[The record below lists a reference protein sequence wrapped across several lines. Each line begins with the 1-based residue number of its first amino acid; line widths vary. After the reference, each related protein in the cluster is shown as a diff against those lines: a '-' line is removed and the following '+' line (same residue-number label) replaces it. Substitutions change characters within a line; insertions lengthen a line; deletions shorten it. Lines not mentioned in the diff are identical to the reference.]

1 MANESGTG
9 NDDKLLRYLK
19 RVTADLQQT
28 RQRLQEVEGQEHEPI
43 AIIGMSCRFP
53 GGVRDPEGLWHL
65 VSQGRDA
72 ITTFPTDRG
81 WPLGDLH
88 HDDPDQAGTSYV
100 REGGFVHDAGEFDAA
115 FFDMSPRE
123 AVATDPQQR
132 LVLETSW
139 EVFERA
145 GIDPHAMRGTPVG
158 VFAGSGIQDYGDLLL
173 RAPEAAEAYMSTAV
187 SPAVISGRVA
197 YSLGLEGPTLTV
209 DTACSSSL
217 VALHLAAQSLRRQEC
232 TLALAGGVMV
242 MATPAPFVAFSR
254 QRGLAPDGRCKAFSD
269 DADGTGWA
277 EGAGMLLLER
287 LSDARRN
294 GHPVLA
300 VVRGSAINQDGASN
314 GLTVPNGPAQQ
325 RVIRQALADAGVPAA
340 QVDAVEGHGT
350 GTTLGDPI
358 EAQALLATYGQDRP
372 EGRPLWLGS
381 IKSNIGHA
389 QAAAGVSGIIKMV
402 EAMRHGVLPQTLHV
416 SEPSTYVDWTQGN
429 VRLLTESRPWP
440 ENGHPRRAGI
450 SSFGVSGTNA
460 HVILEEGE
468 PLAVAQEEPQWPEGV
483 PVPWLL
489 SAKSE
494 AALSAQAARLAAHV
508 RELPELRPLD
518 VGFSLANSRAVLAH
532 RAVVVAGDVAGGLSV
547 VAEGGVGAG
556 VVRGV
561 ASDGPVA
568 FVFSGQGAQR
578 VGMGVELCGAFP
590 VFRAAFD
597 EVCALFDPLLGGSLR
612 DVVCSGEGLNET
624 VFTQAALFAVE
635 VALFR
640 LVSSWGV
647 RPDFVAG
654 HSIGEIAAAHVA
666 GVFSLGDAV
675 RLVAARGRLM
685 QALPSGGAMVAVR
698 ASEAEVLPLLGDGVG
713 LAAINGPDSV
723 VLSGVE
729 DAVERVAAK
738 FAGEGRRTRRLVVS
752 HAFHSALMDPMLDEF
767 RAVAEGLSYAAPSIP
782 VVSNVTGELVDATV
796 SAEYWVRHVRE
807 AVRFA
812 DGVRALTARG
822 VTRFVELGPDG
833 VLSAMVREN
842 VPEDGTVVVPALR
855 KGRPEAESL
864 VSALAELHVNG
875 VFVDWDAFF
884 AGHGARRVALPTY
897 AFQRERYWVEP
908 SMHGGDVAS
917 AGLDSP
923 EHPLLGAM
931 VPLPESDGVVFTGRL
946 SVESHRWL
954 ADHVVGGSVLFPG
967 TGHVELAVRAGDQV
981 GCGRLAEL
989 TLQAPLVLP
998 DQGHVQVRVVVDAAD
1013 RSGDR
1018 PVHVYSRRTDTP
1030 IWTRHAAG
1038 VLTAGTGRGEEEP
1051 AQWPPVGAAVVDLA
1065 DFYPELAA
1073 AGLGYGPVF
1082 QGLRAAWRLGDEVF
1096 AEVELPERAG
1106 ADAGRFGLHP
1116 ALLDA
1121 GLQAIALSGAAG
1133 ERAALPFSWSGVELY
1148 ASGASALRVR
1158 VTPVRTGA
1166 VSLRIADAVGRPVAS
1181 VDELALR
1188 ELSEDGPVTAEGRDA
1203 LYRLD
1208 WIPVAATTRVVT
1220 APAWDELD
1228 SGGVVPEVVV
1238 LPVPGGSGPEA
1249 VRTALDRVL
1258 GVVQSWL
1265 SEDRFAD
1272 ARLVVL
1278 TRGAMALEGEGVTDL
1293 AGAAVWGLVRS
1304 AQSEEPGRIVLVDGD
1319 RADVGLALDS
1329 GEPQVLVRDG
1339 VVRAARLVR
1348 VAVPEQAEPTD
1359 RFGADGEVLVTGGT
1373 GSLGALFA
1381 RHLVT
1386 RHGVRRLLLTSRRG
1400 PAAEGA
1406 AELVAELSELGAE
1419 AEVVACD
1426 VADRAALAQLL
1437 AGRTLSGVV
1446 HAAGVL
1452 DDGVISSLTP
1462 GRIDAVMRP
1471 KAEAAWNLHELT
1483 RDMDLSAFV
1492 LFSSASGVM
1501 GSPGQGNYAAANA
1514 FLDGLAARRRAD
1526 GLPALS
1532 LAWGLWNQTGGMNG
1546 AMSQADLSRM
1556 AQAGVLPLTADHGLA
1571 LFDTALG
1578 ETAVLPIALN
1588 LAALRAQG
1596 DSLPELYRGLV
1607 PVARRSAAGVRADAD
1622 TLRRRLA
1629 SLPEAEWHD
1638 ALVLLVRTRAAMV
1651 LGHAGPEA
1659 IAPDRAF
1666 RDLGFDSLAGVELRN
1681 GLREATGLRLPTTLV
1696 FDYPNSVVLA
1706 EFLLAEVS
1714 GSVDDGLIAAAGPAL
1729 DGDPIAIVGMSC
1741 RYPGG
1746 IESPD
1751 DLWRLV
1757 FEGRD
1762 AGSEFPVNRGW
1773 DIERVYDPEGLRPDT
1788 SYVNRGGFLHEA
1800 PSFDPGFFGIS
1811 PNEAL
1816 MMDPQQRLLL
1826 ETSWEALE
1834 HAGIDPATLR
1844 GSSTGVFAGMMYHDY
1859 TYNSSTGAIA
1869 SGRVSYV
1876 LGLEGPAVTVDTAC
1890 SSSLIALHLAV
1901 QALRSGE
1908 CSLALAG
1915 GVAVMATPET
1925 FIEFSRQ
1932 GGLSR
1937 DGRCKSFAAAAD
1949 GTGWGEGAGM
1959 LLVERLSD
1967 ARRNGHRVLALVRG
1981 TAINQ
1986 DGASNGLTAP
1996 NGPAQRRV
2004 IRQALAN
2011 AGLTYADV
2019 DAVEAHGTGTT
2030 LGDPIEAQA
2039 LLATYGQD
2047 RPEDLPLWLGS
2058 IKSNMGHT
2066 QAAAGVAGIIKMVE
2080 AMRHGVLPQTLHVDE
2095 PTPQVDWSA
2104 GDVRLLTQ
2112 PQPWPETSR
2121 ARRAGISSFG
2131 ISGTNAHVILEQAP
2145 AEVETSARAT
2155 PAAPPVVPLVVS
2167 GRGREAMRGQAAR
2180 LSEYLRGSE
2189 WTPVDVGHALL
2200 TSRGAFEH
2208 RGAVVGTDPAELLSA
2223 LAALAAGEPADNVVH
2238 GIAAGEARTV
2248 FVFPGQGSQWSGMA
2262 LELSAEVPAFAQR
2275 MDECA
2280 AALAPFVDWDLFA
2293 VLRGEPDAPT
2303 LEHVDVVQP
2312 VLWAVMVSLAEAWR
2326 AFGVEPA
2333 AVVGH
2338 SQGEIAAACVA
2349 GALTLEDG
2357 ARVVALRSRIIRRSL
2372 AGRGGMMSVALSRSR
2387 ALERIEGRDDL
2398 QLAVV
2403 NSPTSVV
2410 VCGAPYALA
2419 ELHAQL
2425 ESEGVRARIIPVDY
2439 ASHSKY
2445 VEEIRDELLHTLAD
2459 VRPRTGSIAFYST
2472 VTGGLFDTSGLDAE
2486 YWYTNLRNTVR
2497 FEETTR
2503 ALLADGFGLFVE
2515 ASPHPGLLV
2524 GLADTVESAGAAA
2537 ATVGSLRRDEGGL
2550 RRFVTS
2556 LSEAYVQGAG
2566 VDWRPLF
2573 AEAAP
2578 RPVEL
2583 PTYAFQRES
2592 FWLRPPADAG
2602 GIASA
2607 GLDAADHP
2615 LLGATMSAADSDGVV
2630 LSGRLSL
2637 GTQTWL
2643 AEHAVGGTVLLPGT
2657 AFVEFATQAGDRVG
2671 YANVAELTLETPLLL
2686 PERGAV
2692 RVQVVLGAAEESG
2705 VRPLGVYSRDESAAA
2720 DLDWTRHATG
2730 LLTASAPP
2738 PAFDLTA
2745 WPPAGATAID
2755 LAGFYSEAAESGLG
2769 YGPVF
2774 QGLRAAWRH
2783 GDDVYAEVALPE
2795 SAHADA
2801 ERFGLHPALLDAAL
2815 HAIGLTD
2822 GLPTGPSLPFAWSQ
2836 VALYAAG
2843 ASALRVRVWAA
2854 ADGGVALAIADVSGR
2869 PVAAVESLALRPV
2882 PVGPP
2887 AAGRSVLRDALFRV
2901 EWPVVSG
2908 TAEVTGDF
2916 VEWDALAPDGVV
2928 PACVVLRCGGGRD
2941 AAAVHAETHR
2951 VLRIAQSWSMD
2962 ERYAHATLL
2971 VVTRGAM
2978 ALPGEDVTDLAGAA
2992 VWGLMRSAQS
3002 EEPGR
3007 IVLADLDG
3015 RDDDLLVALASG
3027 EPQVVVREGVA
3038 HAARLARVPIG
3049 ETPDAFGSDATV
3061 LITGGTGTLGAL
3073 FARHLVTRYG
3083 VRRLLLTSRRGVA
3096 ADGAAELIE
3105 ELSGLGATAEVV
3117 ACDVADREALAEL
3130 LAGRSLTGVVHAA
3143 GVLDDGL
3150 LASLTP
3156 ERMDTVLRP
3165 KVDAAWNLHEL
3176 TRDMDLSAF
3185 VLFSSAGGVLG
3196 APGQGNYAAANT
3208 YLDALATHRRA
3219 HGLPATSLAW
3229 GLWDQ
3234 ASGMTGTLD
3243 STDRARI
3250 SRGGVLPL
3258 ATEDGL
3264 TLFDAGAGLPD
3275 AALVPIRLDPRA
3287 LGVGEAVP
3295 PILRGLVRGVAR
3307 RTVEATALWADGLR
3321 DRLARLPHPEQEAL
3335 LLDMVRAQ
3343 AASILGHAGPEAI
3356 EPERAFRDLG
3366 FDSLAAVGFRNR
3378 LNEATELRLPAT
3390 LVFDHP
3396 TPIVLARYLAAELS
3410 GRLDEREA
3418 APAAGSVRATD
3429 DPIVIV
3435 GMACRYPGGVRSPED
3450 LWQVL
3455 AEGRDTISE
3464 FPADRGWDL
3473 GRLFDPQ
3480 AERVDSVYVKEGGF
3494 LYDAAEFDADFFGI
3508 SPNEASTMDPQQRL
3522 LLETSWEVLERA
3534 GIDPAT
3540 LRGSSTGVFT
3550 GMMHHDYAYSSNSG
3564 AIASGRV
3571 SYVLGL
3577 EGPAVTVD
3585 TACSSS
3591 LVALHWAIQALQ
3603 SGECTLALVG
3613 GVTVMAS
3620 PDTFVYFS
3628 AQQGLS
3634 RDGRCKSFAGGA
3646 DGTALGEGVGM
3657 LLVERLSDA
3666 RRNGHQV
3673 LAVVAGSAV
3682 NQDGASN
3689 GLTAPNGPA
3698 QRRVIRQALRS
3709 AGLVAADV
3717 DVVEAHGTGT
3727 TLGDPIEAQALLATY
3742 GQDRPEGRP
3751 LWLGSIKSNIGHAQ
3765 AAAGVAG
3772 VIKMVEAMRHG
3783 VLPMTLHVDEPTPEV
3798 DWSAGAVALLTES
3811 RAWPEVGR
3819 PRRAAVSSFGISGTN
3834 AHVILE
3840 QVESITAPLPADDEV
3855 VSPTVWALSAK
3866 SGPALR
3872 AQAERLTSYVR
3883 GRPELRPWDVG
3894 FSLATSRA
3902 VFEHRAVVSGTDRDG
3917 LLRGLAA
3924 VAEGSSVGAVRS
3936 GGTAFV
3942 FSGQGAQRV
3951 GMGVELCG
3959 AFPVFRAAFDEVCGL
3974 FDPLLGGSLWG
3985 VVCSG
3990 EGLNE
3995 TVFTQ
4000 AALFAVEVAL
4010 FRLVSSWGVRPDFV
4024 AGHSIGEIAAAHVA
4038 GVFSLGDAVRLVA
4051 ARGRLMQALPSGGAM
4066 VAVRASEAEVLP
4078 LLGDGVG
4085 LAAING
4091 PDSVVLSG
4099 AEDAVAAVAAKFAG
4113 EGRRTRRLVVSHA
4126 FHSELMD
4133 PMLDEFRAVAEGLSY
4148 AAPSIPVVSNV
4159 TGELFDGP
4167 VSADY
4172 WVRHVREA
4180 VRFADGVAF
4189 LRSRGVSRFVELG
4202 PDGVLSAM
4210 VRGCV
4215 ADDDV
4220 VVVPALRKDRPE
4232 VTTLLSAVGELHVSG
4247 APVDWDAFFAG
4258 HGARRVALP
4267 TYAFQR
4273 ERYWLEAPAGGD
4285 AASMGLGSPEHP
4297 LLGAMVPLPESDGVV
4312 FTGRLSVGTHA
4323 WLADHQVGGV
4333 VLLPGAAMVELAV
4346 RAGDQVGCGR
4356 VEELTLQAPLVL
4368 SEQEA
4373 VQLQVVVGGADET
4386 GRRALTVYSH
4396 PDQTSETTW
4405 TRNATGVLSAAEHEE
4420 PSFGP
4425 TSWPPMGAA
4434 VVDLADFYPEL
4445 AAAGLGYGP
4454 VFQGLRAAW
4463 RLGDEVFAEVEL
4475 PERAGADAGR
4485 FGLHPAL
4492 LDAGLQAIALSG
4504 AAGERAALPFSWS
4517 GVELYASGASA
4528 LRVRVT
4534 PVRTGAVS
4542 LRLADAAGLPV
4553 ASVASLTLR
4562 EVAAEGLATASRH
4575 HDALHQLTWTKVAS
4589 EPRDAHVVGWDE
4601 LDSGGVVPEVVVLP
4615 VSGGSGPAVV
4625 RAALLRVLD
4634 AVQSWSTQERFA
4646 DATLVVVTRGAV
4658 ALEGED
4664 VTDLAGAAVWGLV
4677 RSAQSEEPGRFVLA
4691 DFDESADVDALA
4703 VVGSGESQVV
4713 VRGGVAHAARLVRVP
4728 VAEVPHATVPF
4739 DPDGEVLITGGT
4751 GTLGAL
4757 FARHL
4762 VTRYGVRRLLLTSR
4776 HGLAAEGA
4784 AELVAEL
4791 SELGAEAEVVAC
4803 DVADR
4808 AAVVELLAG
4817 RSLTGVVHAAGV
4829 LDDGVISSL
4838 TPERLDTV
4846 LRPKADAA
4854 WHLHELTRDMDLS
4867 AFVLFSSAAGVLGG
4881 AGQGNY
4887 AAANAFLDGLAVHR
4901 RAGGR
4906 QALSLAW
4913 GLWDADGGMTGS
4925 LAADDRARL
4934 ARGGVLPLSVA
4945 EGLALF
4951 DAATTLDRAALAP
4964 VRFDPDTLS
4973 STELPSLLRGLG
4985 RSGPSRRSVMVRSDA
5000 GATLRR
5006 RLDGLSAAER
5016 HNALLDVVRGQAAAT
5031 LGHADA
5037 EAIEPERAFAELGFD
5052 SLSAVEFRNGL
5063 NAATGL
5069 RLPSTLVFDYAN
5081 PLVLAEHIGT
5091 ELAPDPEADAEFAAG
5106 RDRFHDALR
5115 NIPLQRL
5122 RDAGL
5127 LDRLLELAGV
5137 ADPGLGFDTG
5147 GSADKES
5154 IDEMDAESL
5163 ISMALEGFG
5172 PDDAIQE
5179 A

>member
-1 MANESGTG
+1 M
-9 NDDKLLRYLK
+9 
-19 RVTADLQQT
+19 
-28 RQRLQEVEGQEHEPI
+28 
-43 AIIGMSCRFP
+43 
-53 GGVRDPEGLWHL
+53 
-65 VSQGRDA
+65 
-72 ITTFPTDRG
+72 
-81 WPLGDLH
+81 
-88 HDDPDQAGTSYV
+88 
-100 REGGFVHDAGEFDAA
+100 
-115 FFDMSPRE
+115 
-123 AVATDPQQR
+123 
-132 LVLETSW
+132 
-139 EVFERA
+139 
-145 GIDPHAMRGTPVG
+145 
-158 VFAGSGIQDYGDLLL
+158 
-173 RAPEAAEAYMSTAV
+173 
-187 SPAVISGRVA
+187 
-197 YSLGLEGPTLTV
+197 
-209 DTACSSSL
+209 
-217 VALHLAAQSLRRQEC
+217 
-232 TLALAGGVMV
+232 
-242 MATPAPFVAFSR
+242 
-254 QRGLAPDGRCKAFSD
+254 
-269 DADGTGWA
+269 
-277 EGAGMLLLER
+277 
-287 LSDARRN
+287 
-294 GHPVLA
+294 
-300 VVRGSAINQDGASN
+300 
-314 GLTVPNGPAQQ
+314 
-325 RVIRQALADAGVPAA
+325 
-340 QVDAVEGHGT
+340 
-350 GTTLGDPI
+350 
-358 EAQALLATYGQDRP
+358 
-372 EGRPLWLGS
+372 
-381 IKSNIGHA
+381 
-389 QAAAGVSGIIKMV
+389 
-402 EAMRHGVLPQTLHV
+402 
-416 SEPSTYVDWTQGN
+416 
-429 VRLLTESRPWP
+429 
-440 ENGHPRRAGI
+440 
-450 SSFGVSGTNA
+450 
-460 HVILEEGE
+460 
-468 PLAVAQEEPQWPEGV
+468 
-483 PVPWLL
+483 
-489 SAKSE
+489 
-494 AALSAQAARLAAHV
+494 
-508 RELPELRPLD
+508 
-518 VGFSLANSRAVLAH
+518 
-532 RAVVVAGDVAGGLSV
+532 
-547 VAEGGVGAG
+547 
-556 VVRGV
+556 
-561 ASDGPVA
+561 
-568 FVFSGQGAQR
+568 
-578 VGMGVELCGAFP
+578 
-590 VFRAAFD
+590 
-597 EVCALFDPLLGGSLR
+597 
-612 DVVCSGEGLNET
+612 
-624 VFTQAALFAVE
+624 
-635 VALFR
+635 
-640 LVSSWGV
+640 
-647 RPDFVAG
+647 
-654 HSIGEIAAAHVA
+654 
-666 GVFSLGDAV
+666 
-675 RLVAARGRLM
+675 
-685 QALPSGGAMVAVR
+685 
-698 ASEAEVLPLLGDGVG
+698 
-713 LAAINGPDSV
+713 
-723 VLSGVE
+723 
-729 DAVERVAAK
+729 
-738 FAGEGRRTRRLVVS
+738 
-752 HAFHSALMDPMLDEF
+752 
-767 RAVAEGLSYAAPSIP
+767 
-782 VVSNVTGELVDATV
+782 
-796 SAEYWVRHVRE
+796 
-807 AVRFA
+807 
-812 DGVRALTARG
+812 
-822 VTRFVELGPDG
+822 TRFVELGPDG
-833 VLSAMVREN
+833 ILSAMVREN
-842 VPEDGTVVVPALR
+842 LPEDGSVVVPVLR

-1013 RSGDR
+1013 RSGGR
-1018 PVHVYSRRTDTP
+1018 PVHVYSRRPDTP
-1030 IWTRHAAG
+1030 IWTCHAAG
-1038 VLTAGTGRGEEEP
+1038 LLTAGSGRGEEEP

-1158 VTPVRTGA
+1158 VTPVRAGA
-1166 VSLRIADAVGRPVAS
+1166 VSLRIADAAGLPVAS

-1208 WIPVAATTRVVT
+1208 WLPVAATARVMT

-1238 LPVPGGSGPEA
+1238 LPVPGGSGPYA

-1319 RADVGLALDS
+1319 PADVGLALDS

-1348 VAVPEQAEPTD
+1348 VAVPEQAEPGD

-1426 VADRAALAQLL
+1426 VADRAALARLL
-1437 AGRTLSGVV
+1437 AGRTLTGVV

-1462 GRIDAVMRP
+1462 ERIDAVMRP

-1501 GSPGQGNYAAANA
+1501 GAPGQGNYAAANA

-1546 AMSQADLSRM
+1546 AMAQADLSRM

-1629 SLPEAEWHD
+1629 SVPEAEWHD

-1714 GSVDDGLIAAAGPAL
+1714 GSVDDGLIAAAAGPAL

-1800 PSFDPGFFGIS
+1800 PTFDPGFFGIS

-2155 PAAPPVVPLVVS
+2155 PAAPPVVPLIVS

-2180 LSEYLRGSE
+2180 LSEHLRGSE
-2189 WTPVDVGHALL
+2189 WTPVDVGHSLL
-2200 TSRGAFEH
+2200 TSRGVFEH
-2208 RGAVVGTDPAELLSA
+2208 RGAVVGTDPAELLVA

-2238 GIAAGEARTV
+2238 GVAAGEARTV

-2262 LELSAEVPAFAQR
+2262 LELSAEVPAFAKR

-2445 VEEIRDELLHTLAD
+2445 VEEIRDELLDTLAD

-2537 ATVGSLRRDEGGL
+2537 TTVGSLRRDEGGL

-2643 AEHAVGGTVLLPGT
+2643 AEHAVGGTVLLPGA

-2671 YANVAELTLETPLLL
+2671 YANVAELTLEAPLLL

-2795 SAHADA
+2795 SAHVDA

-2822 GLPTGPSLPFAWSQ
+2822 GLVTGPSLPFAWSQ

-2843 ASALRVRVWAA
+2843 ASALRVRVRAA
-2854 ADGGVALAIADVSGR
+2854 ADGGAALAIADASGR

-2882 PVGPP
+2882 PVGSP

-2916 VEWDALAPDGVV
+2916 VEWDALAADGVV

-2971 VVTRGAM
+2971 VVTHGAM

-2992 VWGLMRSAQS
+2992 VWGLIRSAQS

-3007 IVLADLDG
+3007 IVLADLEG

-3096 ADGAAELIE
+3096 ADGAAELVE
-3105 ELSGLGATAEVV
+3105 ELSGLGATAEVL

-3287 LGVGEAVP
+3287 LGAGEAVP

-3321 DRLARLPHPEQEAL
+3321 DRLARLPRPEQEAL

-3418 APAAGSVRATD
+3418 APTAGSVRASD

-3480 AERVDSVYVKEGGF
+3480 AERVDSVYVNEGGF

-3798 DWSAGAVALLTES
+3798 DWSAGAVELLTES

-3840 QVESITAPLPADDEV
+3840 QVESITAPPPPDDEV

-3883 GRPELRPWDVG
+3883 GLPELRPWDVG

-3924 VAEGSSVGAVRS
+3924 VAEGSSVGVVRS

-3959 AFPVFRAAFDEVCGL
+3959 AFPVFRAAFDEV
-3974 FDPLLGGSLWG
+3974 
-3985 VVCSG
+3985 
-3990 EGLNE
+3990 
-3995 TVFTQ
+3995 
-4000 AALFAVEVAL
+4000 
-4010 FRLVSSWGVRPDFV
+4010 
-4024 AGHSIGEIAAAHVA
+4024 
-4038 GVFSLGDAVRLVA
+4038 
-4051 ARGRLMQALPSGGAM
+4051 
-4066 VAVRASEAEVLP
+4066 
-4078 LLGDGVG
+4078 
-4085 LAAING
+4085 
-4091 PDSVVLSG
+4091 
-4099 AEDAVAAVAAKFAG
+4099 
-4113 EGRRTRRLVVSHA
+4113 
-4126 FHSELMD
+4126 
-4133 PMLDEFRAVAEGLSY
+4133 
-4148 AAPSIPVVSNV
+4148 
-4159 TGELFDGP
+4159 
-4167 VSADY
+4167 
-4172 WVRHVREA
+4172 
-4180 VRFADGVAF
+4180 
-4189 LRSRGVSRFVELG
+4189 
-4202 PDGVLSAM
+4202 
-4210 VRGCV
+4210 
-4215 ADDDV
+4215 
-4220 VVVPALRKDRPE
+4220 
-4232 VTTLLSAVGELHVSG
+4232 
-4247 APVDWDAFFAG
+4247 
-4258 HGARRVALP
+4258 
-4267 TYAFQR
+4267 
-4273 ERYWLEAPAGGD
+4273 
-4285 AASMGLGSPEHP
+4285 
-4297 LLGAMVPLPESDGVV
+4297 
-4312 FTGRLSVGTHA
+4312 
-4323 WLADHQVGGV
+4323 
-4333 VLLPGAAMVELAV
+4333 
-4346 RAGDQVGCGR
+4346 
-4356 VEELTLQAPLVL
+4356 
-4368 SEQEA
+4368 
-4373 VQLQVVVGGADET
+4373 
-4386 GRRALTVYSH
+4386 
-4396 PDQTSETTW
+4396 
-4405 TRNATGVLSAAEHEE
+4405 
-4420 PSFGP
+4420 
-4425 TSWPPMGAA
+4425 
-4434 VVDLADFYPEL
+4434 
-4445 AAAGLGYGP
+4445 
-4454 VFQGLRAAW
+4454 
-4463 RLGDEVFAEVEL
+4463 
-4475 PERAGADAGR
+4475 
-4485 FGLHPAL
+4485 
-4492 LDAGLQAIALSG
+4492 
-4504 AAGERAALPFSWS
+4504 
-4517 GVELYASGASA
+4517 
-4528 LRVRVT
+4528 
-4534 PVRTGAVS
+4534 
-4542 LRLADAAGLPV
+4542 
-4553 ASVASLTLR
+4553 
-4562 EVAAEGLATASRH
+4562 
-4575 HDALHQLTWTKVAS
+4575 
-4589 EPRDAHVVGWDE
+4589 
-4601 LDSGGVVPEVVVLP
+4601 
-4615 VSGGSGPAVV
+4615 
-4625 RAALLRVLD
+4625 
-4634 AVQSWSTQERFA
+4634 
-4646 DATLVVVTRGAV
+4646 
-4658 ALEGED
+4658 
-4664 VTDLAGAAVWGLV
+4664 
-4677 RSAQSEEPGRFVLA
+4677 
-4691 DFDESADVDALA
+4691 
-4703 VVGSGESQVV
+4703 
-4713 VRGGVAHAARLVRVP
+4713 
-4728 VAEVPHATVPF
+4728 
-4739 DPDGEVLITGGT
+4739 
-4751 GTLGAL
+4751 
-4757 FARHL
+4757 
-4762 VTRYGVRRLLLTSR
+4762 
-4776 HGLAAEGA
+4776 
-4784 AELVAEL
+4784 
-4791 SELGAEAEVVAC
+4791 
-4803 DVADR
+4803 
-4808 AAVVELLAG
+4808 
-4817 RSLTGVVHAAGV
+4817 
-4829 LDDGVISSL
+4829 
-4838 TPERLDTV
+4838 
-4846 LRPKADAA
+4846 
-4854 WHLHELTRDMDLS
+4854 
-4867 AFVLFSSAAGVLGG
+4867 
-4881 AGQGNY
+4881 
-4887 AAANAFLDGLAVHR
+4887 
-4901 RAGGR
+4901 
-4906 QALSLAW
+4906 
-4913 GLWDADGGMTGS
+4913 
-4925 LAADDRARL
+4925 
-4934 ARGGVLPLSVA
+4934 
-4945 EGLALF
+4945 
-4951 DAATTLDRAALAP
+4951 
-4964 VRFDPDTLS
+4964 
-4973 STELPSLLRGLG
+4973 
-4985 RSGPSRRSVMVRSDA
+4985 
-5000 GATLRR
+5000 
-5006 RLDGLSAAER
+5006 
-5016 HNALLDVVRGQAAAT
+5016 
-5031 LGHADA
+5031 
-5037 EAIEPERAFAELGFD
+5037 
-5052 SLSAVEFRNGL
+5052 
-5063 NAATGL
+5063 
-5069 RLPSTLVFDYAN
+5069 
-5081 PLVLAEHIGT
+5081 
-5091 ELAPDPEADAEFAAG
+5091 
-5106 RDRFHDALR
+5106 
-5115 NIPLQRL
+5115 
-5122 RDAGL
+5122 
-5127 LDRLLELAGV
+5127 
-5137 ADPGLGFDTG
+5137 
-5147 GSADKES
+5147 
-5154 IDEMDAESL
+5154 
-5163 ISMALEGFG
+5163 
-5172 PDDAIQE
+5172 
-5179 A
+5179 